1 MSLVCVKN
9 KISVVLIRRRNKNKE
24 KKNKSVS
31 ILKSDDM
38 FSILSVDLQ

>member
-1 MSLVCVKN
+1 MGLVCVKN